1 MFEVLKFILS
11 VIWFVD
17 VLDFPQFECLDTTYP
32 INFWGWFL
40 IYAFLNSIE
49 NSKSKNN
56 SLNNDN
62 VDCHNCKYKD
72 YYVKNKKSNNT
83 DSVII
88 DVNEYS

>member
-1 MFEVLKFILS
+1 MFRYYLS
-11 VIWFVD
+11 YKLWD
-17 VLDFPQFECLDTTYP
+17 
-32 INFWGWFL
+32 WFL

-56 SLNNDN
+56 SLNSDN

-83 DSVII
+83 DFVII